1 MSPQPL
7 WRLIKLKQPHSN
19 STPDQ
24 LRSMPLPVQTTGLEH
39 DDQAS
44 GFETSSAISI
54 NTGSGAKQ
62 IPFDPL
68 QEFYAEARE
77 ASENKV
83 SEVKSI
89 SIVGY

>member
-1 MSPQPL
+1 
-7 WRLIKLKQPHSN
+7 
-19 STPDQ
+19 
-24 LRSMPLPVQTTGLEH
+24 MPLPVQTTDLEH